1 LINSI
6 NFLEHTNESGIIT
19 IIIIKSCIIL
29 DIGDVEKLKY
39 DNILKNI
46 KKKTT
51 DKKLKIIVPID
62 SYSLNKHDYTLFF

>member
-19 IIIIKSCIIL
+19 IIIIKSCTIL
-29 DIGDVEKLKY
+29 DIGDIEKLKY
-39 DNILKNI
+39 DSILKNI

-51 DKKLKIIVPID
+51 DKKLNINVLII
-62 SYSLNKHDYTLFF
+62 SYSLNAT

>member
-19 IIIIKSCIIL
+19 IIIIESCIIL
-29 DIGDVEKLKY
+29 DIGDIEKLKY

-51 DKKLKIIVPID
+51 DNKLKIIVLIFYCP
-62 SYSLNKHDYTLFF
+62 LNST